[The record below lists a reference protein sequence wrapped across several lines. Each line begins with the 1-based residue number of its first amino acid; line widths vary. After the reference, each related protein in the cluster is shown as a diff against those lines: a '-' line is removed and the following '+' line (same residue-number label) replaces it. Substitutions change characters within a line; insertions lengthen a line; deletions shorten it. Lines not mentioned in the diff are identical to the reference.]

1 MRRRGLWMDYIY
13 VRKGTGGWGETNS
26 QVAPL
31 CAVLEDPE
39 TPVLT
44 EIRDLILRIVI
55 RTETVFNGQ
64 THVLQTELVDNVL
77 RVGVFNKMT
86 I

>member
-1 MRRRGLWMDYIY
+1 MN
-13 VRKGTGGWGETNS
+13 GEANS

-31 CAVLEDPE
+31 CAILEDPE

-44 EIRDLILRIVI
+44 EVGDLIICVVT
-55 RTETVFNGQ
+55 RTKTVFHSQ
-64 THVLQTELVDNVL
+64 TRIRQTELVDNVL
-77 RVGVFNKMT
+77 RVRIDRT

>member
-1 MRRRGLWMDYIY
+1 MGD
-13 VRKGTGGWGETNS
+13 TNS

-77 RVGVFNKMT
+77 RVGVFNKMP

>member
-1 MRRRGLWMDYIY
+1 VRSTLRFIY
-13 VRKGTGGWGETNS
+13 VKTGRMNGETNS

-31 CAVLEDPE
+31 CAILEDPE

-44 EIRDLILRIVI
+44 EVGDLILPVVI
-55 RTETVFNGQ
+55 RTKTVFHGQ
-64 THVLQTELVDNVL
+64 RRVPQTELVDNVL
-77 RVGVFNKMT
+77 RVR